1 MVHRGVLRPGIH
13 GHLSH
18 RQIRLEMDAEGAVRP
33 LQGPDL
39 DKEDRP
45 RAVLLTWLKDQGDL
59 PGKIVLQ
66 LFQGPGGPK
75 EGGGVGVVAAGVHHA
90 GALGGVGHGFLV
102 LDGQGVGVR
111 PEDDLPPR
119 PPFAP
124 DGPQHP
130 GRPHP
135 EGGDADGVQLL
146 LNALG
151 SLKFLHAQLR
161 VAVKPA
167 AQGDDVVLVLFNQRM
182 DGHIDSPQ
190 SYVCSRPPRG
200 RELYLA

>member
-1 MVHRGVLRPGIH
+1 
-13 GHLSH
+13 
-18 RQIRLEMDAEGAVRP
+18 MDAEGAVRP
-33 LQGPDL
+33 LQGPVL
-39 DKEDRP
+39 KKEDGP
-45 RAVLLTWLKDQGDL
+45 LAILL
-59 PGKIVLQ
+59 PGLENEANLSGEAVLQ
-66 LFQGPGGPK
+66 LFQRPGGPQK
-75 EGGGVGVVAAGVHHA
+75 GGGVGVVAAGVHHA

-111 PEDDLPPR
+111 PEDHPSARPLPPLE
-119 PPFAP
+119 
-124 DGPQHP
+124 DPQHP
-130 GRPHP
+130 GPPHP
-135 EGGDADGVQLL
+135 AGQDADGVQLL